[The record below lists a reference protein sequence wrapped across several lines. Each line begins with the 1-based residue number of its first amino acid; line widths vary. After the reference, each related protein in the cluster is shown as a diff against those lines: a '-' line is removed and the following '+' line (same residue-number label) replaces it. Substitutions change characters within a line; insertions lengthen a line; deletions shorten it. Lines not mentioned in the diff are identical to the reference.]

1 MTVAV
6 PSLSIMLHRTW
17 WVLLLRGLVAIA
29 FGVLTWLQPAA
40 SAAALVLV
48 LVFGAYVFVDG
59 LLGVYAAIRSRQ
71 QSRHWWVILLWGLTG
86 VVVGVLTVVKPAITA
101 LVLTMYI
108 GAWALITGV
117 MQVVAAIRL
126 RKEIEGEWVLVLGGV
141 ISVLFGCFVLAQPGA
156 GMMAMLWVLAA
167 YAVAFGVLMV
177 ILALKIRKGAPW
189 LPA

>member
-1 MTVAV
+1 MPVAT

-17 WVLLLRGLVAIA
+17 WVLLLRGLVAIV

-48 LVFGAYVFVDG
+48 FGVYVFVDG
-59 LLGVYAAIRSRQ
+59 LLGVYAAINSRR

-86 VVVGVLTVVKPAITA
+86 VVVGLLTVVKPAITA

-117 MQVVAAIRL
+117 MQIIAAIRL
-126 RKEIEGEWVLVLGGV
+126 RKEIEGEWVLVLGGL
-141 ISVLFGCFVLAQPGA
+141 ISVLLGGFVLAQPGA
-156 GMMAMLWVLAA
+156 GMMAMLWVLAL

-177 ILALKIRKGAPW
+177 ILAFKIRKGARW